1 MRNFELDWTDK
12 AKVPGTHGETIAS
25 GGADAA
31 VWLESLVPGWLEL
44 GYRHTGRRIN
54 GRDGFL
60 RCGGLVGAH
69 AELRAVVLR
78 HLGAV
83 EGLRPREA
91 EAVHQGLAAGARALA
106 ERPAGR
112 YRLLDDGADGRV
124 DGAQEEPQIRAAL
137 HLDERHVLVH
147 LLAGV
152 LLLLMIHQVRHDR
165 LVVRDVHAEIDGDGL
180 AAAVVSEGIATTT
193 AAAGAVKGGG
203 GMQGG
208 GDGHHAG
215 QKRADHRRPQ
225 HLWPPHWGW
234 ARTTGTLTTDA
245 DGTCRYLRSA
255 TTRRQG

>member
-1 MRNFELDWTDK
+1 MRNFELNRTDK
-12 AKVPGTHGETIAS
+12 AKVSGTHGETVAT
-25 GGADAA
+25 GGTDAT
-31 VWLESLVPGWLEL
+31 VRLESLVPGWLEL
-44 GYRHTGRRIN
+44 RYRHAGRGIN
-54 GRDGFL
+54 RRGGFL
-60 RCGGLVGAH
+60 RPGGLVGAH

-83 EGLRPREA
+83 QGLRPREA
-91 EAVHQGLAAGARALA
+91 EAVHQGLAAGAGALA

-112 YRLLDDGADGRV
+112 YCLLDDGADGRV
-124 DGAQEEPQIRAAL
+124 DSAQEEPQIRAAL

-180 AAAVVSEGIATTT
+180 ATAVMSEGVAAT
-193 AAAGAVKGGG
+193 AAAAAVEGGG

-215 QKRADHRRPQ
+215 EKRTDHRHPQ

-255 TTRRQG
+255 TARWQG